1 MKITGVPHRTMPFS
15 AALMRSWI
23 LMGLIAATAPLL
35 AAEAGSNEGM
45 VLEEVT
51 VTAQRRS
58 ESLQTVPIA
67 ITAVTAAEMERN
79 GIHALGSLA
88 GQVPGL
94 TFAAFAPG
102 QNIVS
107 LRGVS
112 SNDDG
117 AGTDNSVAVFV
128 DDVYL
133 GRVSNIN
140 PEMYDVDRVEV
151 LRGPQGTL
159 YGKNTIGGAI
169 NIISSRPNTSNLDI
183 KASADFGNYHRHNF
197 SALITGPITNNWAGK
212 FVVSTRAADGW
223 VDNVA
228 LHTKEK
234 NDDSH
239 AFRGQLLRVGDSSEL
254 LLSADYQ
261 QLRDED
267 MARVPLTH
275 MTNNLPFNALA
286 AYQASCGTND
296 PTCATN
302 PSDGYARQFAYG
314 VSAKFTQHVNPTSDL
329 ISISAYRRSYN
340 QWAMDSLGAVLP
352 LANDVWD
359 NTSQYSEELRWVS
372 MPTDRLKYVGGLWF
386 LREDTNRLRMF
397 YLPSVDP
404 NPDDSDRYRGIDRT
418 TSEAAFGQVDWQFA
432 DLWTL
437 TVGGRYSH
445 DFKHIDNDAVH
456 GVSGILYII
465 PNTFAN
471 EREAGW
477 GKFTPKISVRYTPT
491 NALNLYATVSQGF
504 KSGGFAASPTSVAD
518 TNPLRPEQATNF
530 ELGAKAELSQR
541 LRLNLALFDTHYKDL
556 QIQAFGPPTGCVP
569 TPSVPCFGEFETFNA
584 GSAQAKGAELEFTWL
599 PVERLTVSATYG
611 YLDAKF
617 TNVYLPNASVY
628 TLLSGQTI
636 DLRNQSGQDM
646 FRAPRNKGSLDIRYE
661 IPLGSVGVLEPSAN
675 YHYTSNQRGELEPY
689 AIQRAVGLFDANFAW
704 VSPGGSYEVSLYG
717 RNLAD
722 RAWIAHV
729 YTIANEVFGVYG
741 EPRMYGVRLNW
752 HLAP

>member
-1 MKITGVPHRTMPFS
+1 
-15 AALMRSWI
+15 
-23 LMGLIAATAPLL
+23 MGLIFATAPLL
-35 AAEAGSNEGM
+35 AAEAGSNEGT
-45 VLEEVT
+45 VLEEIT

-88 GQVPGL
+88 AQVPGL
-94 TFAAFAPG
+94 TFSPYAPG
-102 QNIVS
+102 QNIVA

-183 KASADFGNYHRHNF
+183 KASADFGNYDRHNF
-197 SALITGPITNNWAGK
+197 SALITGPITSDWAGK
-212 FVVSTRAADGW
+212 LVVSTRAADGW
-223 VDNVA
+223 VDNVV

-234 NDDSH
+234 NDDSQ
-239 AFRGQLLRVGDSSEL
+239 AFRGQLLRVGASSEL

-267 MARVPLTH
+267 MARVPLSH
-275 MTNNLPFNALA
+275 MTNNLPFNAQSV
-286 AYQASCGTND
+286 YQSLCGTND

-302 PSDGYARQFAYG
+302 PYDGYARQFAYG

-340 QWAMDSLGAVLP
+340 QWSMDSLGAVLP

-372 MPTDRLKYVGGLWF
+372 LPTDRLKYVGGLWF
-386 LREDTNRLRMF
+386 MREDTNRLRMF

-404 NPDDSDRYRGIDRT
+404 DPDTSDRYRGIDRT

-456 GVSGILYII
+456 GSAGILYII

-491 NALNLYATVSQGF
+491 TAVNLYATVSQGF
-504 KSGGFAASPTSVAD
+504 KSGGFAASPTRVAD

-556 QIQAFGPPTGCVP
+556 QIQAFGPPTGCVATP
-569 TPSVPCFGEFETFNA
+569 TVPCFGQFETFNA

-599 PVERLTVSATYG
+599 PVDHLTVSAAYG

-628 TLLSGQTI
+628 TTLSGQAI

-661 IPLGSVGVLEPSAN
+661 IPLGTAGVLEPSAS
-675 YHYTSNQRGELEPY
+675 YDYTSNQRGELEPY
-689 AIQRAVGLFDANFAW
+689 AIQPAAGLFNGNLTWLSA
-704 VSPGGSYEVSLYG
+704 GGSYEVSLYG

-729 YTIANEVFGVYG
+729 YTVANEVFGVYG
-741 EPRMYGVRLNW
+741 NPRMYGVRLNW

>member
-1 MKITGVPHRTMPFS
+1 MRVMGFSHRAMTLD
-15 AALMRSWI
+15 AVLVRI
-23 LMGLIAATAPLL
+23 GIVMGLVCAAAPLS
-35 AAEAGSNEGM
+35 AQETSSSESGT
-45 VLEEVT
+45 LEEIT

-67 ITAVTAAEMERN
+67 ITAVTAAEIERN
-79 GIHALGSLA
+79 GIHSLGTLA

-94 TFAAFAPG
+94 TFSPFAAG

-169 NIISSRPNTSNLDI
+169 NIISSRPDTSALDI
-183 KASADFGNYHRHNF
+183 KAMGDFGNYDRHNF
-197 SALITGPITNNWAGK
+197 SALITGPITGSWAGK
-212 FVVSTRAADGW
+212 LTVSTRADDGW
-223 VDNVA
+223 VNNVV

-234 NDDSH
+234 NNDSQ
-239 AFRGQLLRVGDSSEL
+239 AVRGQLLHVGEASEL

-267 MARVPLTH
+267 MARVPLSH
-275 MTNNLPFNALA
+275 MTNNLPFDAQA
-286 AYQASCGTND
+286 IYQSSCGINN

-302 PSDGYARQFAYG
+302 PGDGYARQFAYG
-314 VSAKFTQHVNPTSDL
+314 ASAKFTEHVSPTSDL
-329 ISISAYRRSYN
+329 ISITAYRRSYN
-340 QWAMDSLGAVLP
+340 QWDMDSLGAALP
-352 LANDVWD
+352 LENDVWD
-359 NTSQYSEELRWVS
+359 DTSQYSEELRWVS
-372 MPTDRLKYVGGLWF
+372 SPSDRLKYVGGLWF
-386 LREDTNRLRMF
+386 MREDTNRLRMF

-404 NPDDSDRYRGIDRT
+404 DPDDSDRYRGIDRT
-418 TSEAAFGQVDWQFA
+418 TSEAAFGQVDWEFV

-445 DFKHIDNDAVH
+445 DFKHIDNNAVH
-456 GVSGILYII
+456 GASGILFII

-477 GKFTPKISVRYTPT
+477 GKFTPKVSLRYTPT
-491 NALNLYATVSQGF
+491 SAVDLYATVSQGF

-518 TNPLRPEQATNF
+518 TNPLKPEEATNVEF
-530 ELGAKAELSQR
+530 GVKAELAQR
-541 LRLNLALFDTHYKDL
+541 LRANLAVFDTHYKDL
-556 QIQAFGPPTGCVP
+556 QIQAFGPPAGCVP
-569 TPSVPCFGEFETFNA
+569 TPTVPCFGEFQTFNA
-584 GSAQAKGAELEFTWL
+584 GGAWARGAELEFTWL
-599 PVERLTVSATYG
+599 PIDRLTVSATYG

-617 TNVYLPNASVY
+617 TSVYLPNASVY
-628 TLLSGQTI
+628 TTVTGQSI

-646 FRAPRNKGSLDIRYE
+646 FRAPRNKASLDLRYE
-661 IPLGSVGVLEPSAN
+661 VPLGGDGVLETSAS
-675 YHYTSNQRGELEPY
+675 YDYTSNQRGELEPY
-689 AIQRAVGLFDANFAW
+689 AIQPAAGLFNGNLTW
-704 VSPGGSYEVSLYG
+704 VSPGGSYEVSLWG
-717 RNLAD
+717 RNLAN
-722 RAWIAHV
+722 RVWIAHV

-741 EPRMYGVRLNW
+741 EPRMYGVRLDW
-752 HLAP
+752 HFGR

>member
-1 MKITGVPHRTMPFS
+1 MRVMGFSHRAMTLD
-15 AALMRSWI
+15 AVLVRI
-23 LMGLIAATAPLL
+23 GIVMGLVCAAAPLS
-35 AAEAGSNEGM
+35 AQETSSSEGGT
-45 VLEEVT
+45 LEEIT

-67 ITAVTAAEMERN
+67 ITAVTAAEIERN
-79 GIHALGSLA
+79 GIHSLGTLA

-94 TFAAFAPG
+94 TFSPFAAG

-169 NIISSRPNTSNLDI
+169 NIISSRPNTSALDI
-183 KASADFGNYHRHNF
+183 KAMGDFGNYDRHNF
-197 SALITGPITNNWAGK
+197 SALITGPITGSWAGK
-212 FVVSTRAADGW
+212 LTVSTRADDGW
-223 VDNVA
+223 VNNVV

-234 NDDSH
+234 NNDSQ
-239 AFRGQLLRVGDSSEL
+239 AVRGQLLHVGEASEL

-267 MARVPLTH
+267 MARVPLSH
-275 MTNNLPFNALA
+275 MTNNLPFDAQA
-286 AYQASCGTND
+286 IYQSSCGINN

-302 PSDGYARQFAYG
+302 PGDGYARQFAYG
-314 VSAKFTQHVNPTSDL
+314 ASAKFTEHVSPTSDL
-329 ISISAYRRSYN
+329 ISITAYRRSYN
-340 QWAMDSLGAVLP
+340 QWDMDSLGAALP
-352 LANDVWD
+352 LENDVWD
-359 NTSQYSEELRWVS
+359 DTSQYSEELRWVS
-372 MPTDRLKYVGGLWF
+372 SPSDRLKYVGGLWF
-386 LREDTNRLRMF
+386 MREDTNRLRMF

-404 NPDDSDRYRGIDRT
+404 DPDDSDRYRGIDRT
-418 TSEAAFGQVDWQFA
+418 TSEAAFGQVDWEFT

-445 DFKHIDNDAVH
+445 DFKHIDNNAVH
-456 GVSGILYII
+456 GASGILFII

-477 GKFTPKISVRYTPT
+477 GKFTPKVSLRYTPT
-491 NALNLYATVSQGF
+491 SAVDLYATVSQGF

-518 TNPLRPEQATNF
+518 TNPLKPEEATNVEF
-530 ELGAKAELSQR
+530 GVKAELAQR
-541 LRLNLALFDTHYKDL
+541 LRANLAVFDTHYKDL
-556 QIQAFGPPTGCVP
+556 QIQAFGPPAGCVP
-569 TPSVPCFGEFETFNA
+569 TPTVPCFGEFQTFNA
-584 GSAQAKGAELEFTWL
+584 GGAWARGAELEFTWL
-599 PVERLTVSATYG
+599 PIDRLTVSATYG

-617 TNVYLPNASVY
+617 TSVYLPNASVY
-628 TLLSGQTI
+628 TTVTGQSI

-646 FRAPRNKGSLDIRYE
+646 FRAPRNKASLDLRYE
-661 IPLGSVGVLEPSAN
+661 VPLGGDGVLETSAS
-675 YHYTSNQRGELEPY
+675 YDYTSNQRGELEPY
-689 AIQRAVGLFDANFAW
+689 AIQPAAGLFNGNLTW
-704 VSPGGSYEVSLYG
+704 VSPGGSYEVSLWG
-717 RNLAD
+717 RNLAN
-722 RAWIAHV
+722 RVWIAHV

-741 EPRMYGVRLNW
+741 EPRMYGVRLDW
-752 HLAP
+752 HFGR

>member
-1 MKITGVPHRTMPFS
+1 MRVIGFSHRATT
-15 AALMRSWI
+15 LETVLTRSWMAI
-23 LMGLIAATAPLL
+23 GLVCAAAPLL
-35 AAEAGSNEGM
+35 AAEAGSTEGTT
-45 VLEEVT
+45 LEEIT

-67 ITAVTAAEMERN
+67 ITAVTATDMERN
-79 GIHALGSLA
+79 GIHSLGTLA

-94 TFAAFAPG
+94 TFSPFAPG

-169 NIISSRPNTSNLDI
+169 NIISSRPDTSALDI
-183 KASADFGNYHRHNF
+183 KASADVGNYDRHNF
-197 SALITGPITNNWAGK
+197 SALITGPIAGDWAGK
-212 FVVSTRAADGW
+212 LTVSTRAADGW
-223 VDNVA
+223 VNNVV

-234 NDDSH
+234 NDDSQSV
-239 AFRGQLLRVGDSSEL
+239 RGQLLRVGDSSEL

-261 QLRDED
+261 QLRVED
-267 MARVPLTH
+267 MARVPLSH
-275 MTNNLPFNALA
+275 MTNNLPFNAMA
-286 AYQASCGTND
+286 FYQSLCGTNN

-302 PSDGYARQFAYG
+302 PGDGYARQFAYG
-314 VSAKFTQHVNPTSDL
+314 TSAKFTQHVSSTSDL
-329 ISISAYRRSYN
+329 ISITAYRRSYN
-340 QWAMDSLGAVLP
+340 QGSMDSLGAVLP
-352 LANDVWD
+352 LENNVWD
-359 NTSQYSEELRWVS
+359 DTSQYSEELRWVS
-372 MPTDRLKYVGGLWF
+372 SPSDRLKYVGGLWF
-386 LREDTNRLRMF
+386 MREDTNRLRLF

-404 NPDDSDRYRGIDRT
+404 IPDDSDRYRGIDRT

-456 GVSGILYII
+456 GVAGILYII

-477 GKFTPKISVRYTPT
+477 GKFTPKVSLRYAPT
-491 NALNLYATVSQGF
+491 SAVDLYATVSQGF

-518 TNPLRPEQATNF
+518 TNPLKPEEATNVEF
-530 ELGAKAELSQR
+530 GVKTEFSKR
-541 LRLNLALFDTHYKDL
+541 LRANLAVFDTHYKDL
-556 QIQAFGPPTGCVP
+556 QIQAFGPPAGCVP
-569 TPSVPCFGEFETFNA
+569 TPTVPCFGQFETFNA
-584 GSAQAKGAELEFTWL
+584 GGAWARGAELEFTWL
-599 PVERLTVSATYG
+599 PVDHLTVSATYG

-617 TNVYLPNASVY
+617 TSVYLPNASVY
-628 TLLSGQTI
+628 TTVTGQVI

-646 FRAPRNKGSLDIRYE
+646 FRAPRNKTSLELRYE
-661 IPLGSVGVLEPSAN
+661 IPLGADGVLETSAN
-675 YHYTSNQRGELEPY
+675 YDYTSNQRGELEPY
-689 AIQRAVGLFDANFAW
+689 AIQPAVGLFNGSLAW
-704 VSPGGSYEVSLYG
+704 VSPDGHYQVSLWG
-717 RNLAD
+717 KNLAN
-722 RAWIAHV
+722 RPWIAHV

-741 EPRMYGVRLNW
+741 DPRMYGLRLDW
-752 HLAP
+752 HLGQ

>member
-1 MKITGVPHRTMPFS
+1 MRIIGVPHQAMPLG
-15 AALMRSWI
+15 AVLMRSWI
-23 LMGLIAATAPLL
+23 LIGLICAAAPLL
-35 AAEAGSNEGM
+35 AAESSSTDSTT
-45 VLEEVT
+45 LEEVT

-67 ITAVTAAEMERN
+67 ITAVTAADMERN
-79 GIHALGSLA
+79 GIHELGTLA

-94 TFAAFAPG
+94 TFSPYAAG

-183 KASADFGNYHRHNF
+183 KASADFGNYNRHNF
-197 SALITGPITNNWAGK
+197 SALITGPITSDWAGK
-212 FVVSTRAADGW
+212 LVVSTREVDGW
-223 VDNVA
+223 VNNVV

-234 NDDSH
+234 NDNSQSL
-239 AFRGQLLRVGDSSEL
+239 RGQLLRVGDSSEL

-261 QLRDED
+261 QLRNED
-267 MARVPLTH
+267 MARTPLTH
-275 MTNNLPFNALA
+275 MTNNLPFNGLA
-286 AYQASCGTND
+286 YYQSLCGTND

-314 VSAKFTQHVNPTSDL
+314 VSAKFTEHVSPTSDL

-340 QWAMDSLGAVLP
+340 QWSMDALGAVLP

-372 MPTDRLKYVGGLWF
+372 TPSDRLKYVGGLWF
-386 LREDTNRLRMF
+386 MREDTNRLRMF

-404 NPDDSDRYRGIDRT
+404 DPDDSDRYRGIDRT

-456 GVSGILYII
+456 GVSGILFII
-465 PNTFAN
+465 PDTFAN

-477 GKFTPKISVRYTPT
+477 GKFTPKISVRYEPT
-491 NALNLYATVSQGF
+491 SALNLYATVSQGF

-530 ELGAKAELSQR
+530 ELGAKAELSRR
-541 LRLNLALFDTHYKDL
+541 LRMNLALFDTHYKDL
-556 QIQAFGPPTGCVP
+556 QIQAFGPPAGCVP
-569 TPSVPCFGEFETFNA
+569 TASVPCFGEFETFNA
-584 GSAQAKGAELEFTWL
+584 GSAQARGAELEFTWL
-599 PVERLTVSATYG
+599 PIDHLTVSATYG

-628 TLLSGQTI
+628 TLLNGQTI
-636 DLRNQSGQDM
+636 DLRNQSGQNM

-661 IPLGSVGVLEPSAN
+661 IPLGSDGVLETSAN
-675 YHYTSNQRGELEPY
+675 YDYTSDQRGELEPY
-689 AIQRAVGLFDANFAW
+689 AIQPAVGLFNGNVSW
-704 VSPGGSYEVSLYG
+704 MSPGGSYEVSLWG
-717 RNLAD
+717 KNLAN

-741 EPRMYGVRLNW
+741 DPRMYGVRLDW
-752 HLAP
+752 HFAP

>member
-1 MKITGVPHRTMPFS
+1 MLGFLQS
-15 AALMRSWI
+15 APTRAGRSWPLAWLI
-23 LMGLIAATAPLL
+23 LSTTPLFGAELTSTSTSTESSGLTEI
-35 AAEAGSNEGM
+35 
-45 VLEEVT
+45 T

-67 ITAVTAAEMERN
+67 ITAVNAAEMERN
-79 GIHALGSLA
+79 GIHDLGTLS

-94 TFAAFAPG
+94 TFSPYAPG

-159 YGKNTIGGAI
+159 YGKNTIGGAV

-183 KASADFGNYHRHNF
+183 KATADFGNYDRHSF
-197 SALITGPITNNWAGK
+197 SALMTGPIGGDWAGK
-212 FVVSTRAADGW
+212 LVVSTRNSDGW
-223 VDNVA
+223 VNNVV

-234 NDDSH
+234 NDDGQ
-239 AFRGQLLRVGDSSEL
+239 AVRGQLLRVGDSSEL

-261 QLRDED
+261 QLNDED
-267 MARVPLTH
+267 MARIPLTH
-275 MTNNLPFNALA
+275 MTNNLPFSALG
-286 AYQASCGTND
+286 AYQSLCGENN
-296 PTCATN
+296 PSCATN
-302 PSDGYARQFAYG
+302 PSDGFARQFAYG
-314 VSAKFTQHVNPTSDL
+314 ASAKFTDHVNSSSDL
-329 ISISAYRRSYN
+329 IAISAYRRSYN
-340 QWAMDSLGAVLP
+340 RWSMDSLGAVLP

-359 NTSQYSEELRWVS
+359 GTSQYSEELRWVS
-372 MPTDRLKYVGGLWF
+372 APTDQVKYVGGLWF
-386 LREDTNRLRMF
+386 MREDTNRLRTF
-397 YLPSVDP
+397 LLPSIDP
-404 NPDDSDRYRGIDRT
+404 NPEDADRYRGVDRT
-418 TSEAAFGQVDWQFA
+418 TSEAGFGQVDWQFA

-456 GVSGILYII
+456 GVSGILFII

-477 GKFTPKISVRYTPT
+477 GKFTPKVTLRYEPIS
-491 NALNLYATVSQGF
+491 ALNLYATVSQGF
-504 KSGGFAASPTSVAD
+504 KSGGFAASPTSLAE
-518 TNPLRPEQATNF
+518 TNPLRPEQATNAEF
-530 ELGAKAELSQR
+530 GAKAELSQR
-541 LRLNLALFDTHYKDL
+541 LRLNVALFDTRYKDL
-556 QIQAFGPPTGCVP
+556 QIQAFGPPAGCVP
-569 TPSVPCFGEFETFNA
+569 TPSVPCFGQFETFNA
-584 GSAQAKGAELEFTWL
+584 GTAEAKGAELELRWL
-599 PVERLTVSATYG
+599 PIDKLTVSATYG

-617 TNVYLPNASVY
+617 KNLYLPNASVY
-628 TLLSGQTI
+628 TTVSGQTI

-646 FRAPRNKGSLDIRYE
+646 MRAPRNKGSLE
-661 IPLGSVGVLEPSAN
+661 ILHELPLGSDGGLETSAS
-675 YHYTSNQRGELEPY
+675 YRYTSDQRGELEPY
-689 AIQRAVGLFDANFAW
+689 AIQPAAGLIDGSMTW
-704 VSPGGSYEVSLYG
+704 VSPGRKYEIALWG
-717 RNLAD
+717 KNLAN
-722 RAWIAHV
+722 RVWISHV

-741 EPRMYGVRLNW
+741 DPRMYGVRMTW
-752 HLAP
+752 HFAP

>member
-1 MKITGVPHRTMPFS
+1 MRPKGFPLRAMTLEAVLT
-15 AALMRSWI
+15 RSWI
-23 LMGLIAATAPLL
+23 VMGLACASAPVF
-35 AAEAGSNEGM
+35 AAEASPTESS

-58 ESLQTVPIA
+58 ESLQNVPIA

-79 GIHALGSLA
+79 GIHSLGTLA

-94 TFAAFAPG
+94 TFSPFAPG

-140 PEMYDVDRVEV
+140 PELYDIDRVEV

-169 NIISSRPNTSNLDI
+169 NIISSRPNTSALDI
-183 KASADFGNYHRHNF
+183 KVTGDFGNYDRHNF
-197 SALITGPITNNWAGK
+197 SALITGPITSEWAGK
-212 FVVSTRAADGW
+212 LVVSTRSVDGW
-223 VDNVA
+223 VNNVA

-234 NDDSH
+234 NDDGQS
-239 AFRGQLLRVGDSSEL
+239 FRGQLLRVGDSSEL

-267 MARVPLTH
+267 MARTPLSH
-275 MTNNLPFNALA
+275 MTNNLPFNGLA
-286 AYQASCGTND
+286 YYQSLCGTND

-302 PSDGYARQFAYG
+302 PYDGYARQFAYG
-314 VSAKFTQHVNPTSDL
+314 VSAKFTEHVTQTSDL

-359 NTSQYSEELRWVS
+359 DTNQYSEELRWVS
-372 MPTDRLKYVGGLWF
+372 RPTDRINYVGGLWF
-386 LREDTNRLRMF
+386 MRENTDRLRMF

-404 NPDDSDRYRGIDRT
+404 DPDHSDRYRGIDRT
-418 TSEAAFGQVDWQFA
+418 TSEAAFGQADWQFA
-432 DLWTL
+432 DQWTL
-437 TVGGRYSH
+437 TAGGRYSH

-456 GVSGILYII
+456 GVSGILFII
-465 PNTFAN
+465 PDTFAN
-471 EREAGW
+471 ERQAGW
-477 GKFTPKISVRYTPT
+477 GKFTPKVSVRYEPT
-491 NALNLYATVSQGF
+491 SALNLYATVSQGF

-518 TNPLRPEQATNF
+518 TNPLRPEQATNY
-530 ELGAKAELSQR
+530 EVGVKAEVSQR

-556 QIQAFGPPTGCVP
+556 QIQAFGPPAGCIP
-569 TPSVPCFGEFETFNA
+569 TPTVPCFGEFETFNA
-584 GSAQAKGAELEFTWL
+584 GSALARGAELEFTWL
-599 PVERLTVSATYG
+599 PIDHLSVSATYG

-628 TLLSGQTI
+628 TTVTGQAI

-646 FRAPRNKGSLDIRYE
+646 FRAPRNKGSLELRYE
-661 IPLGSVGVLEPSAN
+661 IPLGADGVLETSGS
-675 YHYTSNQRGELEPY
+675 YDYTSNQRGELEPY
-689 AIQRAVGLFDANFAW
+689 AIQPAAGLFNGSVTW
-704 VSPGGSYEVSLYG
+704 MSPGGSYEVSLWG
-717 RNLAD
+717 KNLAD
-722 RAWIAHV
+722 KAWIAHV

-741 EPRMYGVRLNW
+741 DPRMYGVRLTW